1 MPANLRRR
9 MRISAL
15 WLPFARDLLI
25 QAFLLYWSAVALDAA
40 ITYPAPPPGG
50 REHVLAALK
59 DTPPNF
65 AEFPPVERLTIAQ
78 PYRWYSVGADDVA
91 SGRLLAKARSASW
104 LYPLMEGNKG
114 SGNVQLNASA
124 KIELAVE
131 GVHQTNFSQESL
143 NAVQTAQQLP
153 QVKKADYE
161 LRRLDIAALSVV
173 IIWLHGQSDDIL
185 IPLPPTYGRFEPYR
199 TYTEKQLIDIL
210 KPDAQ
215 SMLKMWGKLNNR

>member
-1 MPANLRRR
+1 
-9 MRISAL
+9 
-15 WLPFARDLLI
+15 
-25 QAFLLYWSAVALDAA
+25 
-40 ITYPAPPPGG
+40 
-50 REHVLAALK
+50 
-59 DTPPNF
+59 
-65 AEFPPVERLTIAQ
+65 
-78 PYRWYSVGADDVA
+78 
-91 SGRLLAKARSASW
+91 
-104 LYPLMEGNKG
+104 MEGNKG